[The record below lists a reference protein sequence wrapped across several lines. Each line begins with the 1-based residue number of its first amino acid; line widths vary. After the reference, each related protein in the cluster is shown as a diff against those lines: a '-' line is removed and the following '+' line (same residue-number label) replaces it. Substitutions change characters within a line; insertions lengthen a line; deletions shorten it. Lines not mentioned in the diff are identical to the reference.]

1 MKVAIGSDHAGYPL
15 KAEIV
20 PYLAELGHEVLDLGT
35 NSTDS
40 TDYPIYGA
48 RVGRAVVDGD
58 AELGIVICGSGIG
71 ISIAANKVR
80 GVRAGACSEPYSAR
94 MARKH
99 NNANVIGFGAR
110 VVGVDLAKMIVD
122 EFLATPFA
130 GERHTRRVAELTT
143 LDGGEAVE

>member
-15 KAEIV
+15 KVEIV
-20 PYLAELGHEVLDLGT
+20 PYLVELGHEVLDVGT

-58 AELGIVICGSGIG
+58 ADLGIAICGSGIG

-80 GVRAGACSEPYSAR
+80 GVRCGACSEPYSAR

-99 NNANVIGFGAR
+99 NNANVIAFGAR
-110 VVGVDLAKMIVD
+110 VVGVDVAKMIVD

-130 GERHTRRVAELTT
+130 GERHTRRVSELTS
-143 LDGGEAVE
+143 LDDGHPVE